1 MLKKL
6 TFLII
11 YAVQYTTAQPFF
23 FNRFECN
30 ENFFSSYSQAIIY
43 KENSNSGLINTGFI
57 KKNIFKRYELQKHS
71 FSIDVSNFKGWLNN
85 NNYTSKINL
94 SLANN
99 FHKYRVGYSF
109 SDDILQ
115 INSTFSAIR
124 INQKNYFDYFFE
136 TSLIFEIPIL
146 KKITFG
152 TKKSITPV
160 NIDANYYDASLH
172 IEHPFTIRENWTEI
186 SLSITNKSQVS
197 FKHNFNLPFNYS
209 SNEEFSLEDLT
220 KFRNW
225 EVASGYKAEFF
236 HVYANYLYMDANSE
250 LNMYQNQLSFS
261 NIKVPG
267 IYLNYFQLKSKY
279 GQEENSIFDLNFY
292 FIKLKTKAVGNLQS
306 WPFTTFVQSII
317 MNRINFRLN
326 SDVTAFQFEVGKMF
340 KYKSIYV
347 QPLISYI
354 DIQPEFE
361 LESWQ
366 PAFLVL
372 GVRDYSYNSMS
383 LKRAGLLSFSF
394 NCSVKKDKF
403 NLVFFIE
410 QVFPVFIKRKEFIS
424 PPSTVPGEPTGIK
437 SKSDGG
443 RWFAINLSYEI

>member
-1 MLKKL
+1 M
-6 TFLII
+6 
-11 YAVQYTTAQPFF
+11 QYLTAQPFF
-23 FNRFECN
+23 LNRFESK
-30 ENFFSSYSQAIIY
+30 EDFFSSYSQAIIY
-43 KENSNSGLINTGFI
+43 KENSNSGSISTGFI
-57 KKNIFKRYELQKHS
+57 KKNIFKKFEIQKHS
-71 FSIDVSNFKGWLNN
+71 FSIDVSNFKSWLD
-85 NNYTSKINL
+85 NYNSSSKINL

-99 FHKYRVGYSF
+99 FNKYKIGYSF

-124 INQKNYFDYFFE
+124 INQKNYFNYFFE
-136 TSLIFEIPIL
+136 TNLIFKIPIL

-152 TKKSITPV
+152 IKKSITPI

-172 IEHPFTIRENWTEI
+172 IEHPFTLRENWAEI
-186 SLSITNKSQVS
+186 SLSITNKSQIS
-197 FKHNFNLPFNYS
+197 FKHNFNLPFKYS
-209 SNEEFSLEDLT
+209 SKEEFSLEDLT

-225 EVASGYKAEFF
+225 EVSSEYEDKFF

-261 NIKVPG
+261 DIKIPG
-267 IYLNYFQLKSKY
+267 IYLNYLQLKSKY
-279 GQEENSIFDLNFY
+279 GQEENSILDFNFY

-340 KYKSIYV
+340 KYESINV
-347 QPLISYI
+347 QPSISYI

-372 GVRDYSYNSMS
+372 GVRDYSYNSLS
-383 LKRAGLLSFSF
+383 LTRAGLLSFSF

-403 NLVFFIE
+403 SLVFFIE
-410 QVFPVFIKRKEFIS
+410 QVFPVFIKRKEIIS
-424 PPSTVPGEPTGIK
+424 PPSTIPGEPTGIK

-443 RWFAINLSYEI
+443 RWFTINLSYEI